1 MTPVDAR
8 RLAVLLV
15 TAALAAGCQQGDTA
29 AVLRMDE
36 MEQRYRPGLHTLMQ
50 QVQVRHAQLWFA
62 GEAGNTELAEYQ
74 VHELEELIENIAE
87 LHPEY
92 DDKPIARLLEELL
105 APALE
110 DVELAVRG
118 AQDFTTAFDG
128 MTQQCNACHA
138 ATDRRAIVI
147 QRPRTPPLD
156 NLRYAPE

>member
-1 MTPVDAR
+1 MTLADAR
-8 RLAVLLV
+8 RLAVLLLATGV
-15 TAALAAGCQQGDTA
+15 AAGCQQDDTA
-29 AVLRMDE
+29 TMRRVDE
-36 MEQRYRPGLHTLMQ
+36 MEQRYRPGLHSLMQ

-74 VHELEELIENIAE
+74 VHELEELIEDIAE

-92 DDKPIARLLEELL
+92 DGRPVAQLLGQMLT
-105 APALE
+105 PALE

-118 AQDFTTAFDG
+118 GQDFAAAFDRL
-128 MTQQCNACHA
+128 TQQCNDCHV

-156 NLRYAPE
+156 NLRYAPD